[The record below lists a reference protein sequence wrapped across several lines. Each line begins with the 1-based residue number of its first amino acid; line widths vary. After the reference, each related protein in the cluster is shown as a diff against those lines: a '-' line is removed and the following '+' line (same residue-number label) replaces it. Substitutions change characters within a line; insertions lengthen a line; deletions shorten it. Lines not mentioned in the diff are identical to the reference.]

1 MACSAPASA
10 GSPARHPARDASRTT
25 AQATRVRVGTGDLR
39 GGRRRVCPV
48 LDPPSVT
55 GRGWSRAARSL
66 GSGATSPPRTRTK
79 RWPVFDAV
87 LVANRGEIAIRVI
100 RACKELGVRA
110 VAVYSEV
117 DRDAPHVRL
126 ADEAYLLGPAAPS
139 ESYLNIDKILEV
151 AREAKVDAIHPGYG
165 FLSENADF
173 SQACADAGFVFVG
186 PGPNAIAKMGDKLSA
201 REVATNAGV
210 PIVPGTLEPTSDPD
224 VAVRFGEEHG
234 YPVAVK
240 AMFGGGGR
248 GMKVVHDAA
257 SMREALE
264 AAQRE
269 AKAAFGRAECYLERY
284 LERPRHIEIQVLAD
298 QDGTTLHL
306 GERDCSLQRRHQKL
320 VEEAPAAGL
329 SEAVRQRMGEA
340 AIKVAKEM
348 GYVNAGTCEFLL
360 DPSGAPPGGS
370 DDDVPFYFLE
380 MNTRLQVE
388 HPVTEMI
395 TGVDLAQAQ
404 LRVAAGDG
412 IGFTQEEVTLTGHA
426 IEVRINA
433 EEPALNFVP
442 TPGLVTRLV
451 APQGPWTRLDTGA
464 ESDYEVPRDYDSM
477 IGKLIVWAEDRDRA
491 RGRMS
496 RALDELVLE
505 GIPTTVPFHKLAMT
519 HEQFAAGEH
528 STVSVEKE
536 WDLSSLEPQGTA
548 ASGEG
553 ADGPS
558 REVTVEVDGRRV
570 GVKVFGELAAV
581 GGNGGNRSGGKAKRR
596 GRGGAAGGG
605 APAASSEDLVAPMQG
620 TVVKYAVAEGDT
632 VAAGDLV
639 CVLEAMKME
648 NTITAHRDGTV
659 TSLGYA
665 AGDVVESGAVL
676 ARIED

>member
-1 MACSAPASA
+1 M
-10 GSPARHPARDASRTT
+10 
-25 AQATRVRVGTGDLR
+25 
-39 GGRRRVCPV
+39 
-48 LDPPSVT
+48 
-55 GRGWSRAARSL
+55 
-66 GSGATSPPRTRTK
+66 
-79 RWPVFDAV
+79 VFDAV

-100 RACKELGVRA
+100 RACQELGVRA

-126 ADEAYLLGPAAPS
+126 ADEAYLLGAAAPA
-139 ESYLNIDKILEV
+139 ESYLNIDKILDV

-201 REVATNAGV
+201 REVALNAGV
-210 PIVPGTLEPTSDPD
+210 PIVPGTQEPTSDPEE
-224 VAVRFGEEHG
+224 AVKFGEEYG

-248 GMKVVHDAA
+248 GMKVVHDAE

-269 AKAAFGRAECYLERY
+269 AQAAFGRAECYLERY

-329 SEAVRQRMGEA
+329 SPDVREAMGTA

-360 DPSGAPPGGS
+360 DS
-370 DDDVPFYFLE
+370 DDETFYFLE

-388 HPVTEMI
+388 HPVTELV

-404 LRVAAGDG
+404 LRIASGDG
-412 IGFTQEEVTLTGHA
+412 IGFTQDDVRLTGHA

-442 TPGLVTRLV
+442 TPGLITTLTP
-451 APQGPWTRLDTGA
+451 PQGPWTRLDTGA
-464 ESDYEVPRDYDSM
+464 ESNYEVPRDYDSM

-491 RGRMS
+491 RGRMA

-505 GIPTTVPFHKLAMT
+505 GIPTTVPFHKLAT
-519 HEQFAAGEH
+519 VNEQFAAGDH

-536 WDLSSLEPQGTA
+536 WDLSGLQPQSPAG
-548 ASGEG
+548 SGEG
-553 ADGPS
+553 DDGPS
-558 REVTVEVDGRRV
+558 RQVTVEVGGRRLD
-570 GVKVFGELAAV
+570 VKVYGELAVAA
-581 GGNGGNRSGGKAKRR
+581 GGGGGKKAKRR
-596 GRGGAAGGG
+596 KGGSTGGGAA
-605 APAASSEDLVAPMQG
+605 AAASEDLVAPMQG

-632 VAAGDLV
+632 VATGDLV

-648 NTITAHRDGTV
+648 NTITAHRDGV
-659 TSLGYA
+659 VSSLGYA

-676 ARIED
+676 ARIDDA

>member
-1 MACSAPASA
+1 
-10 GSPARHPARDASRTT
+10 
-25 AQATRVRVGTGDLR
+25 
-39 GGRRRVCPV
+39 
-48 LDPPSVT
+48 
-55 GRGWSRAARSL
+55 
-66 GSGATSPPRTRTK
+66 
-79 RWPVFDAV
+79 VFDAV

-100 RACKELGVRA
+100 RACRELGVRS

-126 ADEAYLLGPAAPS
+126 ADEAYLLGPAAAA
-139 ESYLNIDKILEV
+139 ESYLNQDRILEV

-165 FLSENADF
+165 FFSENADF
-173 SQACADAGFVFVG
+173 AQACADAGFVFVG

-201 REVATNAGV
+201 REVALNAEV
-210 PIVPGTLEPTSDPD
+210 PIVPGTEEPTSDPEE
-224 VAVRFGEEHG
+224 AVKFGEEHG

-248 GMKVVHDAA
+248 GMKVVHDSA

-269 AKAAFGRAECYLERY
+269 AQAAFGRAECYLERY
-284 LERPRHIEIQVLAD
+284 LERPRHVEIQVLAD
-298 QDGTTLHL
+298 LDGTTIHL

-320 VEEAPAAGL
+320 VEEAPAPGL
-329 SEAVRQRMGEA
+329 SPAVREAMGTA

-360 DPSGAPPGGS
+360 DS
-370 DDDVPFYFLE
+370 DGETFYFLE

-404 LRVAAGDG
+404 LRVASGDG
-412 IGFTQEEVTLTGHA
+412 IGFSQEDVTLTGHA

-442 TPGLVTRLV
+442 TPGLITRLE

-464 ESDYEVPRDYDSM
+464 ESNYEVPRDYDSM

-491 RGRMS
+491 RGRMA

-505 GIPTTVPFHKLAMT
+505 GIPTTVPFHKLAMV

-528 STVSVEKE
+528 STISVEKE
-536 WDLSSLEPQGTA
+536 WDLSSLEPQGA
-548 ASGEG
+548 AAAGDG
-553 ADGPS
+553 TDGPS
-558 REVTVEVDGRRV
+558 REVTVEVGGRRLD
-570 GVKVFGELAAV
+570 VKVYGELA
-581 GGNGGNRSGGKAKRR
+581 SGGGSAKTSSGPRR
-596 GRGGAAGGG
+596 TRGSKGGGAA
-605 APAASSEDLVAPMQG
+605 AAAATEDLVAPMQG
-620 TVVKYAVAEGDT
+620 TVVKYAVEEGAT
-632 VAAGDLV
+632 VTAGELV

-648 NTITAHRDGTV
+648 NTINAHRDGV
-659 TSLGYA
+659 VSSLGFA

-676 ARIED
+676 ARIEDA